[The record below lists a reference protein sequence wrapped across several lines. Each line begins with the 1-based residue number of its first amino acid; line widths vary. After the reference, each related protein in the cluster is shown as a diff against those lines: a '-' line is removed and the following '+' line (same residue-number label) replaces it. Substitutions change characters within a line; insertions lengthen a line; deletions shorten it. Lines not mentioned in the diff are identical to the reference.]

1 MWIYFYSS
9 WVETKLQNAYI
20 EEYHPPKEFNGDLS
34 LATQQN
40 RTSFTPSYSGAIYE
54 VILDDTGTKMF
65 IGNATWGWHGG
76 GILQYTLP
84 TAWDIT
90 SINTS
95 GTVYWV
101 GSWSRD
107 YPDPCFCDDGNKLF
121 NWYSSSGTYARY
133 DLSTAYDLT
142 TVDWDNPD
150 YTIYITD
157 QYWAWIQSVSADG
170 KTYLIRP
177 WSARS
182 LTYSVSTT
190 AWQPVNSQT
199 ALLSSSNIMTGTFC
213 NEWKMLMVMDGTTIK
228 KYELSTPY
236 DVTTLNTTPIQT
248 QATGLSWNPRW
259 IHVDRYGDNI
269 YINVNSVI
277 YRYNLV

>member
-1 MWIYFYSS
+1 MWVYFYPS
-9 WVETKLQNAYI
+9 WVETELKNAYI
-20 EEYHPPKEFNGDLS
+20 GEYQPPKEFNWDLS

-65 IGNATWGWHGG
+65 IGNATGGWHGG

-101 GSWSRD
+101 GTWSRD
-107 YPDPCFCDDGNKLF
+107 YPNPCFCDNGNKLF

-177 WSARS
+177 GVASS
-182 LTYSVSTT
+182 LTYSTTTT
-190 AWQPVNSQT
+190 AREPIDQQIS
-199 ALLSSSNIMTGTFC
+199 LLSPGGVITGTFC
-213 NEWKMLMVMDGTTIK
+213 NEGKNIIAMNGGSLT

-236 DVTTLNTTPIQT
+236 DVTTLNTTPVQT
-248 QATGLSWNPRW
+248 QATGLTGNPRG

-269 YINVNSVI
+269 YLNVNNVI